1 MPGKCSKTS
10 TNTWQSGGSANRQK
24 KEKAAEKKRMNQE
37 LQRLRKEDR
46 RSKLVEQETV
56 RRAEKEAP
64 RGARAEE

>member
-1 MPGKCSKTS
+1 MSFYAREMQKDINKHLAEWRLREQTEAE
-10 TNTWQSGGSANRQK
+10 QAK

-56 RRAEKEAP
+56 RREEK
-64 RGARAEE
+64 